1 MSINRGMDREDV
13 VSMYNGILLSSEKE
27 WNIVNCSNMDV
38 PRDITLSEVKSEK
51 DKYPRIL
58 LICGILKRVQM
69 DLSIRQK

>member
-1 MSINRGMDREDV
+1 MDREDV

-51 DKYPRIL
+51 DKYHRIL